1 MKETSKLTLEK
12 FLDLPKVRREKA
24 VKVSRVGVFIPFSR
38 SYATEEIYPT
48 FVNKTVESI
57 KRNIHYKSGN

>member
-1 MKETSKLTLEK
+1 MKEISSFPLGD
-12 FLDLPKVRREKA
+12 FLDLPKSRREKA
-24 VKVSRVGVFIPFSR
+24 VKVSGVGVFIPFSR

-57 KRNIHYKSGN
+57 K

>member
-1 MKETSKLTLEK
+1 MKETSSFTLGD
-12 FLDLPKVRREKA
+12 FLDLPKSRREKA
-24 VKVSRVGVFIPFSR
+24 IKVSGIGVFIPFSR
-38 SYATEEIYPT
+38 SYVTEEVYPT

>member
-1 MKETSKLTLEK
+1 MKEISSFTLSD
-12 FLDLPKVRREKA
+12 FLDLPKSRREKA

-48 FVNKTVESI
+48 FVNKTVEAV
-57 KRNIHYKSGN
+57 KRNIHYKGDN

>member
-1 MKETSKLTLEK
+1 MKETSRFTLGD
-12 FLDLPKVRREKA
+12 FIDLPKSRREKA

>member
-1 MKETSKLTLEK
+1 MKEISSFTLRH
-12 FLDLPKVRREKA
+12 FLDLPKDRREKA
-24 VKVSRVGVFIPFSR
+24 IKVSGVGVFIPFSR
-38 SYATEEIYPT
+38 SYVTEEAYPT